1 MSSSSPSSTSS
12 VSSSTET
19 ASTSQGPSTTS
30 QGNLYLFTFLSTLLV
45 LLIIS
50 CSIVFR
56 SFVLRRRY
64 QRRLAEALAVGAVLA
79 PRVQGSRKKRFRTR
93 PKFYDTWISD
103 AEKTSIWA
111 DLMPVSVLPVKT
123 KRKVKETEPIKTQ
136 YDTRTETL
144 LQRLFASHFLL
155 RNSRPGSGSRTP
167 TSDSDSSNP
176 PSPGSSGLVVPQE
189 KPYPLSTPSPQK
201 NLVQVTVLVEM
212 PSPRRLS
219 AIPSQEEQIPEVVFG
234 VTRLH
239 CRDTQP
245 DI

>member
-1 MSSSSPSSTSS
+1 MT
-12 VSSSTET
+12 
-19 ASTSQGPSTTS
+19 
-30 QGNLYLFTFLSTLLV
+30 
-45 LLIIS
+45 
-50 CSIVFR
+50 VF
-56 SFVLRRRY
+56 
-64 QRRLAEALAVGAVLA
+64 Q
-79 PRVQGSRKKRFRTR
+79 
-93 PKFYDTWISD
+93 
-103 AEKTSIWA
+103 
-111 DLMPVSVLPVKT
+111 PVSVLPVKT

>member
-136 YDTRTETL
+136 YETRTETL